1 MKVGEFCW
9 VTAHMQG
16 MYLEP
21 VPVKILAITNTGVH
35 NVKVTTE
42 SGQVL
47 YCRPD
52 QIKSRPAKAERAAE
66 PAIPEAVHQTAK
78 KLAEQKIQWHKAGA
92 AKTKEK
98 EKPAA
103 ELQQK
108 EKQEMEIITEA
119 QAAERKERKNK
130 ATFEEVAKAFAS
142 IARASDLEP
151 DHPELSLVVD
161 LATEQVKIKYAGG
174 WEA

>member
-1 MKVGEFCW
+1 MKPGEYGW

-21 VPVKILAITNTGVH
+21 VPVKVLAITNTGVH

-52 QIKSRPAKAERAAE
+52 QIKSRPGKAERAAE
-66 PAIPEAVHQTAK
+66 PAIPEAVHQTAE
-78 KLAEQKIQWHKAGA
+78 KLAEQKIQRHKAGA

-98 EKPAA
+98 DKPAA

-119 QAAERKERKNK
+119 QAAERKERKK
-130 ATFEEVAKAFAS
+130 PIFEEVADAFVSLAK
-142 IARASDLEP
+142 ASDLE
-151 DHPELSLVVD
+151 DKYPELTLVVE

-174 WEA
+174 WD

>member
-1 MKVGEFCW
+1 MKPGEYGW

-21 VPVKILAITNTGVH
+21 VPVKILAITDTGVH

-42 SGQVL
+42 SGQIL

-66 PAIPEAVHQTAK
+66 PAIPEAVHQTAE
-78 KLAEQKIQWHKAGA
+78 KLAERKIQQHKARA

-103 ELQQK
+103 EPQQK

-119 QAAERKERKNK
+119 QAAERTERKK
-130 ATFEEVAKAFAS
+130 KTGFDEVRQSF
-142 IARASDLEP
+142 R
-151 DHPELSLVVD
+151 SLMEAENLAVDYPGLQAVID
-161 LATEQVKIKYAGG
+161 LAAEQIRAKYAGG

>member
-1 MKVGEFCW
+1 MKPGEYGW
-9 VTAHMQG
+9 VQSHASGFYT
-16 MYLEP
+16 EP
-21 VPVKILAITNTGVH
+21 VK
-35 NVKVTTE
+35 VKVLETGCSGIHSVKVITE
-42 SGQVL
+42 SGAVH
-47 YCRPD
+47 YCKPD
-52 QIKSRPAKAERAAE
+52 QIKSRPGKAMKAE
-66 PAIPEAVHQTAK
+66 PAIPAEVK
-78 KLAEQKIQWHKAGA
+78 KAAEKIADQKI
-92 AKTKEK
+92 KEFK
-98 EKPAA
+98 E
-103 ELQQK
+103 K

-161 LATEQVKIKYAGG
+161 LATEQIRSKYAGG